1 MKSEETYTIEQ
12 FIKANSNVTINYE
25 KLSLIE
31 KMNNIETVTYNLLND
46 YVDELD
52 SLSVNVVLSDL
63 DYLKYAFKPKLL
75 AYDIYGSVELYFIIL
90 FLNNICDV
98 KDFRNKKIK
107 MLKKDDLNTVLSVI
121 YNAEISTIKK
131 NRNKLGM

>member
-1 MKSEETYTIEQ
+1 MKSEDTYTVEQ
-12 FIKANSNVTINYE
+12 FIKANSNIVINYE

-46 YVDELD
+46 YIDELD
-52 SLSVNVVLSDL
+52 SLTVNVVLTDL

-75 AYDIYGSVELYFIIL
+75 AYDVYGSVELYFIIL

-98 KDFRNKKIK
+98 KDFRNRKIK
-107 MLKKDDLNTVLSVI
+107 MLKKDDLNAVLSAI
-121 YNAEISTIKK
+121 YNAETATIRK